1 MLSSHLESSC
11 NKEPAGVRVSRNW
24 GQGVGGAVPDC
35 RCSPRIHHMC
45 RWCRQCCLRTWS
57 RPAAK
62 EPAGVRVSRN
72 WGQGVGGTVP
82 DCRCSPR
89 IHHMCRWC
97 RQCCRRTWSRPAAK
111 EPAGVRVS
119 RNWGQGVGGAVP
131 DCRCSPRIHHMC
143 RWCRQ
148 CCRRTWSRPAAKPGL
163 ESVEIGDREWVGPYR
178 TVGAAQGF
186 ITCVGGAGNAVVALG
201 VVLQQGTS
209 RG

>member
-1 MLSSHLESSC
+1 MQPKDSSHVSVVQAMLSSHLESSC
-11 NKEPAGVRVSRNW
+11 NKETVSRNW
-24 GQGVGGAVPDC
+24 GQGVGGA
-35 RCSPRIHHMC
+35 
-45 RWCRQCCLRTWS
+45 
-57 RPAAK
+57 
-62 EPAGVRVSRN
+62 
-72 WGQGVGGTVP
+72 VP

-131 DCRCSPRIHHMC
+131 DCRCSPRIHHIC

-148 CCRRTWSRPAAKPGL
+148 CCRRTWSRPATRKQ
-163 ESVEIGDREWVGPYR
+163 SVEIGDREWVGPYR

-201 VVLQQGTS
+201 VVLQQS